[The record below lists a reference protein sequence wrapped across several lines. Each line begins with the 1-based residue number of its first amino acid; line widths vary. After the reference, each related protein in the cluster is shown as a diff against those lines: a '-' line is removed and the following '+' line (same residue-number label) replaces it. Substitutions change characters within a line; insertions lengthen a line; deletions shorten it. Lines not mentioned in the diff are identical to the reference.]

1 MSIANTT
8 ILRNIKSW
16 KGKECRINMDAFKK
30 HDYHE
35 SLHIT
40 MKFVITPVKNSLTA
54 LIFIS

>member
-1 MSIANTT
+1 MSIANAT

-16 KGKECRINMDAFKK
+16 KGKESRINTDAFKK

-35 SLHIT
+35 YLHVT
-40 MKFVITPVKNSLTA
+40 MKFVITPIKNSLTA